1 MRRKRPSVASTIL
14 RGLRPFE
21 GRVALLGMLS
31 TIVVGPLRGVAD
43 GSSHLMFLATFVLF
57 MVPGALLTHRLAGSD
72 ITGGALIP
80 VAFVISA
87 GVYGILGVP
96 LLLMGSSIE
105 TYLWASGALLLC
117 FLVAALIRAFRG
129 VPSTE
134 QAGSAALDPMKWV
147 LWLLFSGMCAVLAYA
162 SRLRMPDIYEDIWV
176 YTAWVREFADANS
189 LTSHEPYLGERIE
202 GLSRAKI
209 NGWLLEQA
217 AISRVSGLDP
227 VEMILDYLT
236 PTLVVISLLSF
247 YALSRVLLKNE
258 VAALLTGCVC
268 AAFFL
273 AHLGPGIH
281 GIGGELIGRA
291 AEDKLVTRFLFM
303 PVALIFATLFLE
315 SFRLRYLVL
324 FGLVV
329 WSVVVIHPIGLPIIG
344 LAVGSFCLVY
354 LVVNLRRRRAWVG
367 TVSLGA
373 VLASV
378 VVPPAIL
385 LLVGGQAAALYS
397 ADINSGDPRILAN
410 MVFVRPEWRHIYELG
425 DGYYIMHPYLL
436 LNPAVAAA
444 YLFGIPFLLFHLRRS
459 LAAQMLFGILVFVAL
474 LVYVPP
480 VATFFGNQ
488 VIIPGQLWRMAWPIP
503 LAALLTLGWL
513 FWKLTT
519 FVAIRLSRR
528 GLSDTAVKYVP
539 AFLVLT
545 LALVVMPLAA
555 SGIREV
561 EAASDPPIDASS
573 PVDPIFPWIRE
584 NINELS
590 VVLAPDAENTT
601 IPAYSSSAD
610 VVSLRGG
617 AILNNL
623 PALKRRIDGD
633 VKAPRRALDVQEF
646 YSGPTYDDARKILR
660 RHEVDYVMVYKDTPQ
675 HRQLESLSEFESIK
689 TPGER
694 YKLFRVDL

>member
-1 MRRKRPSVASTIL
+1 MRGKRPSAASTIL
-14 RGLRPFE
+14 RGLRSFE
-21 GRVALLGMLS
+21 CRAALLGVLS
-31 TIVVGPLRGVAD
+31 ATVVGPLRGLAD
-43 GSSHLMFLATFVLF
+43 SSPVLMFLATFVLF
-57 MVPGALLTHRLAGSD
+57 MGPGVLLTRWVMGSG
-72 ITGGALIP
+72 ITGGVLIP
-80 VAFVISA
+80 VAFVFSA
-87 GVYGILGVP
+87 GVFGILGVP
-96 LLLMGSSIE
+96 LLLMGLSIE
-105 TYLWASGALLLC
+105 AYLWASGALLLC
-117 FLVAALIRAFRG
+117 FLIAALIRAFLR
-129 VPSTE
+129 VPPTK
-134 QAGSAALDPMKWV
+134 QAGSAALGPLEWV

-176 YTAWVREFADANS
+176 YIAWVREFADAKS
-189 LTSHEPYLGERIE
+189 LASHEPYLGERIE

-227 VEMILDYLT
+227 VEMVLDYLT
-236 PTLVVISLLSF
+236 PALVVISLLSL

-268 AAFFL
+268 AVFFL
-273 AHLGPGIH
+273 AHLGAGIH
-281 GIGGELIGRA
+281 GVGGELIGRA
-291 AEDKLVTRFLFM
+291 AEDKLVTRFSFM
-303 PVALIFATLFLE
+303 PVALILAALFLE

-354 LVVNLRRRRAWVG
+354 LTINLRRKRAWVG
-367 TVSLGA
+367 TASLGS
-373 VLASV
+373 VLASA

-425 DGYYIMHPYLL
+425 NGYYIMHPYLL

-503 LAALLTLGWL
+503 LAALLTLGWI

-519 FVAIRLSRR
+519 LVAARLNRS
-528 GLSDTAVKYVP
+528 GFSEKLTKYVP
-539 AFLVLT
+539 ALLVVT
-545 LALVVMPLAA
+545 LALAVMPLAV
-555 SGIREV
+555 SGALEV
-561 EAASDPPIDASS
+561 KATSDPPIDVGYPA
-573 PVDPIFPWIRE
+573 DPIFPWIRE
-584 NINELS
+584 NLNEPS
-590 VVLAPDAENTT
+590 VVLAPDSENTT

-633 VKAPRRALDVQEF
+633 VKAPRRALDVQKF
-646 YSGPTYDDARKILR
+646 YSGPTFDEARKILR
-660 RHEVDYVMVYKDTPQ
+660 RYDVDYVMVYKNTPQ
-675 HRQLESLSEFESIK
+675 HRQIEGLLEFEPIK